1 MYQKIIVVL
10 LIIFLIFFISNDDK
24 MNKYSNNKHFQ
35 YLFLIFMI
43 FCLYNNVNVLFLIII
58 FLIFIY
64 YNSNLKH
71 KLKNNK
77 ILSNFYNGSLV
88 ETFIE
93 NFSNENDEY
102 DVKPYE
108 YDIKPYV
115 EENNIKSNNLQ
126 SNNLQKN
133 EIKEN
138 ILNNDKPVNNVV
150 KESFDTLND
159 NKETIEPFKLS
170 VQEIKELY
178 DSIKLEINK
187 LD

>member
-10 LIIFLIFFISNDDK
+10 LIIFLLFFISNDDK
-24 MNKYSNNKHFQ
+24 MNKYSKNKNFQ

-64 YNSNLKH
+64 FNTNLKN
-71 KLKNNK
+71 KLKNNN
-77 ILSNFYNGSLV
+77 IISNFYSGSLF

-93 NFSNENDEY
+93 NFDDGKTNNNN
-102 DVKPYE
+102 YE
-108 YDIKPYV
+108 IKPYI
-115 EENNIKSNNLQ
+115 EEKEQSLNDDYEKNNSIK
-126 SNNLQKN
+126 
-133 EIKEN
+133 KES
-138 ILNNDKPVNNVV
+138 KES
-150 KESFDTLND
+150 KESFNNSTLND
-159 NKETIEPFKLS
+159 NKEIIEPFKLS

>member
-24 MNKYSNNKHFQ
+24 MNKYSQNKNFQ

-64 YNSNLKH
+64 FNTNLKY
-71 KLKNNK
+71 KIKNNK
-77 ILSNFYNGSLV
+77 IISNFYTGSLF

-93 NFSNENDEY
+93 NFDDGVNNN
-102 DVKPYE
+102 YE
-108 YDIKPYV
+108 IKPYV
-115 EENNIKSNNLQ
+115 EENIF
-126 SNNLQKN
+126 
-133 EIKEN
+133 KEKEES
-138 ILNNDKPVNNVV
+138 LNNDEIEDKSINNK
-150 KESFDTLND
+150 KEDNEESNESSNNSTLND
-159 NKETIEPFKLS
+159 NKEIIAPFKLS
-170 VQEIKELY
+170 VKEIKDLY

>member
-1 MYQKIIVVL
+1 MYQKIVVVL

-24 MNKYSNNKHFQ
+24 MNKYSQNKNFQ

-64 YNSNLKH
+64 FNTNLKH

-77 ILSNFYNGSLV
+77 IISNFYSGSLF

-93 NFSNENDEY
+93 NFDDDQTNNN
-102 DVKPYE
+102 YE
-108 YDIKPYV
+108 IKPYV
-115 EENNIKSNNLQ
+115 QEKEESLNDDEKEDKNIK
-126 SNNLQKN
+126 
-133 EIKEN
+133 KEYKESS
-138 ILNNDKPVNNVV
+138 ILNDK
-150 KESFDTLND
+150 K
-159 NKETIEPFKLS
+159 EPFKLN

-178 DSIKLEINK
+178 DNIKLEINK

>member
-24 MNKYSNNKHFQ
+24 MNKYSQNKNFQ

-64 YNSNLKH
+64 FNTNLRN

-77 ILSNFYNGSLV
+77 LISNFYSGSLF

-93 NFSNENDEY
+93 NFDDGTNN
-102 DVKPYE
+102 YE
-108 YDIKPYV
+108 IKPYIQ
-115 EENNIKSNNLQ
+115 EENNNIKEESKEYIKEESKKNEYIKSE
-126 SNNLQKN
+126 S
-133 EIKEN
+133 
-138 ILNNDKPVNNVV
+138 
-150 KESFDTLND
+150 KESFNNSTPND
-159 NKETIEPFKLS
+159 SKETIEPFKLN
-170 VQEIKELY
+170 VEEIRELY
-178 DSIKLEINK
+178 NNIKLEINN

>member
-24 MNKYSNNKHFQ
+24 MNKYSQNKNFQ

-64 YNSNLKH
+64 FNTNLKH
-71 KLKNNK
+71 KIKNNN
-77 ILSNFYNGSLV
+77 IISNFYNGSLF

-93 NFSNENDEY
+93 NFDDGKTNNNN
-102 DVKPYE
+102 YE
-108 YDIKPYV
+108 IKPYI
-115 EENNIKSNNLQ
+115 EENNNDEKEDISIK
-126 SNNLQKN
+126 
-133 EIKEN
+133 
-138 ILNNDKPVNNVV
+138 
-150 KESFDTLND
+150 KESNESFSNTTLTDT
-159 NKETIEPFKLS
+159 KEIIEPFKLS
-170 VQEIKELY
+170 IQEIRELY
-178 DSIKLEINK
+178 DNIKLEINK

>member
-24 MNKYSNNKHFQ
+24 MNKYSQNKNFQ

-64 YNSNLKH
+64 FNTNLKH
-71 KLKNNK
+71 KLKNNN
-77 ILSNFYNGSLV
+77 IISNFYNGSLF

-93 NFSNENDEY
+93 NFDDDQSNN
-102 DVKPYE
+102 KNYE
-108 YDIKPYV
+108 IKPYIQ
-115 EENNIKSNNLQ
+115 ENNNDEKDNITIK
-126 SNNLQKN
+126 
-133 EIKEN
+133 
-138 ILNNDKPVNNVV
+138 
-150 KESFDTLND
+150 KESTLND
-159 NKETIEPFKLS
+159 TKEIIEPFKLS
-170 VQEIKELY
+170 IEEIRELY
-178 DSIKLEINK
+178 DNIKLEINK

>member
-10 LIIFLIFFISNDDK
+10 LIIFLLFFISNDDK
-24 MNKYSNNKHFQ
+24 MNKYSKNKNFQ

-64 YNSNLKH
+64 FNTNLKY

-77 ILSNFYNGSLV
+77 IISNFYTGSLF

-93 NFSNENDEY
+93 NFDDGTNNSYEI
-102 DVKPYE
+102 KPYE
-108 YDIKPYV
+108 EGNIFKEKDESLNDDEKEDKSIK
-115 EENNIKSNNLQ
+115 
-126 SNNLQKN
+126 
-133 EIKEN
+133 KEF
-138 ILNNDKPVNNVV
+138 
-150 KESFDTLND
+150 KESNESSTLND
-159 NKETIEPFKLS
+159 NKEIIEPFKLS
-170 VQEIKELY
+170 VKEIKDLY
-178 DSIKLEINK
+178 ESIKLEINN

>member
-102 DVKPYE
+102 DVKPY
-108 YDIKPYV
+108 V
-115 EENNIKSNNLQ
+115 EENNIQ

-133 EIKEN
+133 EIKDD
-138 ILNNDKPVNNVV
+138 ILNNDKYVNNSVNNVV

>member
-24 MNKYSNNKHFQ
+24 MNKYSQNKNFQ

-64 YNSNLKH
+64 FNTNLKH

-77 ILSNFYNGSLV
+77 IISNFYSGSLF

-93 NFSNENDEY
+93 NFDDGLDNNYE
-102 DVKPYE
+102 VKPY
-108 YDIKPYV
+108 I
-115 EENNIKSNNLQ
+115 EENIF
-126 SNNLQKN
+126 
-133 EIKEN
+133 KEKEES
-138 ILNNDKPVNNVV
+138 LNNNEKEDKTIK
-150 KESFDTLND
+150 KESNESSILND
-159 NKETIEPFKLS
+159 NKEIIEPFKLS
-170 VQEIKELY
+170 VKEIKDLY

>member
-1 MYQKIIVVL
+1 
-10 LIIFLIFFISNDDK
+10 
-24 MNKYSNNKHFQ
+24 
-35 YLFLIFMI
+35 MI

-102 DVKPYE
+102 DVKPY
-108 YDIKPYV
+108 V
-115 EENNIKSNNLQ
+115 ESNNLQ

-133 EIKEN
+133 EIKEDILDN
-138 ILNNDKPVNNVV
+138 DKNLNNNSINNVV

>member
-10 LIIFLIFFISNDDK
+10 LIIFLLFFISNDDK
-24 MNKYSNNKHFQ
+24 MNKYSKNKNFQ

-64 YNSNLKH
+64 FNTNLKY

-77 ILSNFYNGSLV
+77 IIFNFYNGSLF

-93 NFSNENDEY
+93 NFDDGTNDS
-102 DVKPYE
+102 YE
-108 YDIKPYV
+108 IKPYI
-115 EENNIKSNNLQ
+115 EENIFKEKEQSLNNNEKEDKSIKKESKESNESSNN
-126 SNNLQKN
+126 S
-133 EIKEN
+133 
-138 ILNNDKPVNNVV
+138 
-150 KESFDTLND
+150 SLND
-159 NKETIEPFKLS
+159 NKELIEPFKLS
-170 VQEIKELY
+170 VKEIKDLY
-178 DSIKLEINK
+178 DSIKLEINN

>member
-24 MNKYSNNKHFQ
+24 MNKYSQNKNFQ

-64 YNSNLKH
+64 FNTNLKH
-71 KLKNNK
+71 KLKNNN
-77 ILSNFYNGSLV
+77 IISNFYNGSLF

-93 NFSNENDEY
+93 NFDDEQSNN
-102 DVKPYE
+102 KNYE
-108 YDIKPYV
+108 IKPYIQ
-115 EENNIKSNNLQ
+115 ENNNDE
-126 SNNLQKN
+126 KN
-133 EIKEN
+133 EKEDISIK
-138 ILNNDKPVNNVV
+138 
-150 KESFDTLND
+150 KESNESFSNTTLND
-159 NKETIEPFKLS
+159 TKEIIEPFKLS
-170 VQEIKELY
+170 IQEIRELY
-178 DSIKLEINK
+178 DNIKLEINK

>member
-102 DVKPYE
+102 DVKPY
-108 YDIKPYV
+108 V
-115 EENNIKSNNLQ
+115 ESNNIQ

-133 EIKEN
+133 EVIEDS
-138 ILNNDKPVNNVV
+138 LNNDKPANNIL

>member
-24 MNKYSNNKHFQ
+24 MNKYSQNKNFQ

-64 YNSNLKH
+64 FNTNLKH
-71 KLKNNK
+71 KLKNNN
-77 ILSNFYNGSLV
+77 IISNFYNGSLF

-93 NFSNENDEY
+93 NFDDDQSNN
-102 DVKPYE
+102 KNYE
-108 YDIKPYV
+108 IKPYIQ
-115 EENNIKSNNLQ
+115 ENNNDE
-126 SNNLQKN
+126 KN
-133 EIKEN
+133 EKDKKEDITIK
-138 ILNNDKPVNNVV
+138 
-150 KESFDTLND
+150 KEPNQSSTLND
-159 NKETIEPFKLS
+159 TKEIIEPFKLS
-170 VQEIKELY
+170 IQEIRELY
-178 DSIKLEINK
+178 DNIKLEINK